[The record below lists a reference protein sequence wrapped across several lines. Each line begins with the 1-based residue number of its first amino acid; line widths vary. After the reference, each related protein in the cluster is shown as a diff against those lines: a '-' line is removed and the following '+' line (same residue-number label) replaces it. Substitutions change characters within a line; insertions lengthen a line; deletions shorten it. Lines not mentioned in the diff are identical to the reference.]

1 MFSVKVTFTMI
12 SSWQVHISTIFEQYF
27 QQFFLATFLPP
38 KPNPLRVIGAP
49 LHGGLRE
56 KEGDSR
62 CPLQLCIYLRVCLF
76 VKKVPI
82 SSWFLHQ
89 WHLLSATLEW
99 QLRPARIENTGELLL
114 VLSILVSLLAT
125 PSRLVNRLKIVL
137 SPPPPHSGE
146 KSTGRHFHK
155 SWRGSSNIHPWFLFL
170 TFPTSSC
177 ETIVISICVKC
188 FNFWQFCAI
197 LVTFFT

>member
-76 VKKVPI
+76 VKK
-82 SSWFLHQ
+82 SAHLFLVF
-89 WHLLSATLEW
+89 APVT
-99 QLRPARIENTGELLL
+99 P
-114 VLSILVSLLAT
+114 LVSHPGMAIAT
-125 PSRLVNRLKIVL
+125 R
-137 SPPPPHSGE
+137 
-146 KSTGRHFHK
+146 
-155 SWRGSSNIHPWFLFL
+155 
-170 TFPTSSC
+170 
-177 ETIVISICVKC
+177 
-188 FNFWQFCAI
+188 
-197 LVTFFT
+197 